1 MTKKKTI
8 QIKVWS
14 TATNPIPKVVI
25 TDTDSINLYNC
36 IHTQLCTEQRH
47 RQCVREG
54 KCEGMKPR
62 CEWDL
67 FKMAGYSATA
77 NRNDYQQSQ
86 LKNKCKKIV
95 EKMLN
100 DGMRHC
106 KPYTLTLTKEKCP
119 ECDDTG
125 WEKTPHP
132 RDGIQVPCYCDA
144 GTRMRIRNGWLK
156 KPKKKAK

>member
-67 FKMAGYSATA
+67 FKMADTA
-77 NRNDYQQSQ
+77 PPRTKRLPAM

-95 EKMLN
+95 E
-100 DGMRHC
+100 DAQRRHEHC
-106 KPYTLTLTKEKCP
+106 KPYTLTLHQRE
-119 ECDDTG
+119 
-125 WEKTPHP
+125 
-132 RDGIQVPCYCDA
+132 VP
-144 GTRMRIRNGWLK
+144 RMRRHGLGEDAAPEGRHTGPVLLRRRNANAIRNGWLK